1 MLDHDSSYT
10 HRPYNDD
17 ISFLLCA
24 FILKDLGVTLYKVR
38 CVAESNPVAERQG
51 S

>member
-24 FILKDLGVTLYKVR
+24 LDLGVTLYKVR